1 MGKINRITLVVLD
14 SVGAGEL
21 PDAADFGD
29 VGSNTLGN
37 LSRATNELNL
47 PNMQKLGLGNITDI
61 TGVAPNSTPDGAFG
75 KAKEVSM
82 GKDTTTGHWEMS
94 GVILERPFPNYMKGF
109 SEEVIKEFAEK
120 TGRGVLWNKAASG
133 TVVIDDCGEEQ
144 MKTGKWIVYSSAD
157 PVFQIAANEEVIP
170 LEELYKA
177 CETALEIC
185 NEKSPVSRVIARPF
199 VGKKKG
205 EFKRTSNRHDFSI
218 QPPGVTILD
227 KLSEAGKDVIG
238 IGKIYDIFAGRG
250 VTDTRKT
257 NKDDLDGIK
266 KTIEALKEDS
276 NGLIFTNLVDFDML
290 YGHRRD
296 TEGYKNAL
304 ELFDKWLPEIEEN
317 LRDDEI
323 LIITADHGND
333 PTYKGTDHTREYI
346 PVMVYGKHVKKGAD
360 IGTRGSFTD
369 IASTIE
375 EILLGNKTK
384 GSFADIILD

>member
-37 LSRATNELNL
+37 LSRATNGLNL

-304 ELFDKWLPEIEEN
+304 ELFDKWLPEIEGN

-333 PTYKGTDHTREYI
+333 PTYKGTDHTREYR

>member
-1 MGKINRITLVVLD
+1 MSKINRVTLIVLD

-21 PDAADFGD
+21 PDAKDFGD
-29 VGSNTLGN
+29 EGSNTLGN
-37 LSRATNELNL
+37 LSKATGGLNL
-47 PNMQKLGLGNITDI
+47 PNMQKIGLGNITDI
-61 TGVAPNSTPDGAFG
+61 TGVAPNNNPDGAYG
-75 KAKEVSM
+75 KAKEVSI

-133 TVVIDDCGEEQ
+133 TVVIEDCGEEQ

-157 PVFQIAANEEVIP
+157 PVFQIAANEEIIP

-185 NEKSPVSRVIARPF
+185 NAKSPVSRVIARPF

-218 QPPGVTILD
+218 QPPGVTVLD

-250 VTDTRKT
+250 ITDTRKT

-266 KTIEALKEDS
+266 KTIEALKEDT
-276 NGLIFTNLVDFDML
+276 NGLIFMNLVDFDML

-304 ELFDKWLPEIEEN
+304 ELFDKWLPEIEKN

-346 PVMVYGKHVKKGAD
+346 PVLVYGKHVKKGAD
-360 IGTRGSFTD
+360 IGTRESFTD

-375 EILLGNKTK
+375 ELLLGNKTE

>member
-1 MGKINRITLVVLD
+1 MGRINRVTLVVLD

-21 PDAADFGD
+21 PDAKDFGD

-37 LSRATNELNL
+37 LSKATGGLNL
-47 PNMQKLGLGNITDI
+47 PNMQKIGLGNITDI
-61 TGVAPNSTPDGAFG
+61 TGVAPNSSPDGAYG
-75 KAKEVSM
+75 KAREVSI

-94 GVILERPFPNYMKGF
+94 GVILERPFPNYMNGF

-133 TVVIDDCGEEQ
+133 TVVIEDCGEEQ
-144 MKTGKWIVYSSAD
+144 IKTGKWIVYSSAD
-157 PVFQIAANEEVIP
+157 PVFQIAANEEIIP

-177 CETALEIC
+177 CEIALEIC

-199 VGKKKG
+199 TGKKKG

-250 VTDTRKT
+250 ITDTRKT

-266 KTIEALKEDS
+266 KTIEALKEDT

-304 ELFDKWLPEIEEN
+304 ELFDKWLPEIEKN

-346 PVMVYGKHVKKGAD
+346 PILVYGKHVKKGAN
-360 IGTRGSFTD
+360 IGTRESFTD

>member
-1 MGKINRITLVVLD
+1 MGKINRVTLVVLD

-21 PDAADFGD
+21 PDAKDFGD
-29 VGSNTLGN
+29 EGSNTLGN
-37 LSRATNELNL
+37 LSKATGGLDL
-47 PNMQKLGLGNITDI
+47 PNMQKIGLGNITDI
-61 TGVAPNSTPDGAFG
+61 KGVAPNNSPDGAYG
-75 KAKEVSM
+75 KAKEVSI

-94 GVILERPFPNYMKGF
+94 GVILERPFPNYMGGF
-109 SEEVIKEFAEK
+109 SSEVIKEFEEK

-133 TVVIDDCGEEQ
+133 TVVIEDCGEEQ

-157 PVFQIAANEEVIP
+157 PVFQIAANEEIIP

-177 CETALEIC
+177 CEIALEIC

-250 VTDTRKT
+250 ITDTRKT

-266 KTIEALKEDS
+266 KTIEALKEDT

-304 ELFDKWLPEIEEN
+304 ELFDKWLPEIEKN

-346 PVMVYGKHVKKGAD
+346 PILVYGKHVKKGAD
-360 IGTRGSFTD
+360 IGARESFTD

>member
-1 MGKINRITLVVLD
+1 MGRINRVTLVVLD

-21 PDAADFGD
+21 PDAKDFGD

-37 LSRATNELNL
+37 LSKATGGLNL
-47 PNMQKLGLGNITDI
+47 PNMQKIGLGNITDI
-61 TGVAPNSTPDGAFG
+61 TGVAPNSSPDGAYG
-75 KAKEVSM
+75 KAREVSI

-94 GVILERPFPNYMKGF
+94 GVILERPFPNYMNGF

-133 TVVIDDCGEEQ
+133 TVVIEDCGEEQ
-144 MKTGKWIVYSSAD
+144 IKTGKWIVYSSAD
-157 PVFQIAANEEVIP
+157 PVFQIAANEEIIP

-177 CETALEIC
+177 CEIALEIC

-199 VGKKKG
+199 TGKKKG

-250 VTDTRKT
+250 ITDTRKT

-266 KTIEALKEDS
+266 KTIEALKEDT

-304 ELFDKWLPEIEEN
+304 ELFDKWLPEIEKN

-346 PVMVYGKHVKKGAD
+346 PILVYGKHVKKGAN
-360 IGTRGSFTD
+360 IGARESFTD

>member
-1 MGKINRITLVVLD
+1 MSKINRITLVVLD

-21 PDAADFGD
+21 PDAKDFGD

-37 LSRATNELNL
+37 LSKATGGLNL
-47 PNMQKLGLGNITDI
+47 PNMQKIGLGNITDI
-61 TGVAPNSTPDGAFG
+61 VGVAPNNSPDGAYG

-82 GKDTTTGHWEMS
+82 GKDTTTGHWEMA

-157 PVFQIAANEEVIP
+157 PVFQIAANEEIIP

-266 KTIEALKEDS
+266 KTIEALKEDT

-304 ELFDKWLPEIEEN
+304 ELFDKWLPEIEKN

-346 PVMVYGKHVKKGAD
+346 PVMIYGKHVKKGAD

-369 IASTIE
+369 IAATIE
-375 EILLGNKTK
+375 EILLGNKTA

>member
-1 MGKINRITLVVLD
+1 MDKISRVTLIVLD

-37 LSRATNELNL
+37 LSRAVGGLEL
-47 PNMQKLGLGNITDI
+47 PNMQKIGLGNIIDI
-61 TGVAPNSTPDGAFG
+61 EGVAPNDDASGAYG
-75 KAKEVSM
+75 KAKEVSI

-133 TVVIDDCGEEQ
+133 TVVIEDCGEEQ

-157 PVFQIAANEEVIP
+157 PVFQIAANEEIIP

-218 QPPGVTILD
+218 QPPGITILD

-257 NKDDLDGIK
+257 NKNDLDGIE

-276 NGLIFTNLVDFDML
+276 HGLIFTNLVDFDML

-304 ELFDKWLPEIEEN
+304 ELFDKWLPEIEKN

-323 LIITADHGND
+323 LIITGDHGND

-346 PVMVYGKHVKKGAD
+346 PILVYGKHVKKGAN
-360 IGTRGSFTD
+360 IGVRGSFTD
-369 IASTIE
+369 IAATIE
-375 EILLGNKTK
+375 ELLLGNKTE
-384 GSFADIILD
+384 GSFAEDILG

>member
-1 MGKINRITLVVLD
+1 MSDISRVTLIVLD

-21 PDAADFGD
+21 PDAKDFGD

-37 LSRATNELNL
+37 LAKAVGGLNL
-47 PNMQKLGLGNITDI
+47 PNMQKLGLGNIIDI
-61 TGVAPNSTPDGAFG
+61 EGVAPKADPEGAFG
-75 KAKEVSM
+75 KAKEVSI

-109 SEEVIKEFAEK
+109 SDDVIKEFEEK
-120 TGRGVLWNKAASG
+120 TGRGVIWNKAASG
-133 TVVIDDCGEEQ
+133 TVVIEDCGEEQ
-144 MKTGKWIVYSSAD
+144 METGKWIVYTSAD

-177 CETALEIC
+177 CEIALDIC
-185 NEKSPVSRVIARPF
+185 NRKSPVSRVIARPF

-218 QPPGVTILD
+218 FPPGVTILD

-238 IGKIYDIFAGRG
+238 VGKIYDIFAGRG
-250 VTDTRKT
+250 ITDTRKT
-257 NKDDLDGIK
+257 NKNDLDGIK
-266 KTIEALKEDS
+266 KTIEALKEDTK
-276 NGLIFTNLVDFDML
+276 GLIFTNLVDFDML

-304 ELFDKWLPEIEEN
+304 ELFDQWLPEIEKN

-346 PVMVYGKHVKKGAD
+346 PILVYGKHVKKGVN
-360 IGTRGSFTD
+360 IGIRGSFTD
-369 IASTIE
+369 IAATIE
-375 EILLGNKTK
+375 EIILGVKAK
-384 GSFADIILD
+384 GSFAEEIL

>member
-1 MGKINRITLVVLD
+1 MSKINRITLIVLD

-21 PDAADFGD
+21 PDAKDFGD
-29 VGSNTLGN
+29 EGSNTLGN
-37 LSRATNELNL
+37 LSKATGGLNL
-47 PNMQKLGLGNITDI
+47 PNMQKIGLGNITDI
-61 TGVAPNSTPDGAFG
+61 TGVAPNSSPEGAYG
-75 KAKEVSM
+75 KAREVSI
-82 GKDTTTGHWEMS
+82 GKDTTTGHWEMA
-94 GVILERPFPNYMKGF
+94 GVILERPFPNYMNGF

-133 TVVIDDCGEEQ
+133 TVVIEDCGEEQ
-144 MKTGKWIVYSSAD
+144 METGKWIVYSSAD
-157 PVFQIAANEEVIP
+157 PVFQIAANEEIIP

-185 NEKSPVSRVIARPF
+185 NKKSPVSRVIARPF
-199 VGKKKG
+199 VGQKKG
-205 EFKRTSNRHDFSI
+205 EFKRTANRHDFSI

-250 VTDTRKT
+250 ITDTRKT

-266 KTIEALKEDS
+266 KTIEALKEDT

-304 ELFDKWLPEIEEN
+304 ELFDKWLPEIEKN

-346 PVMVYGKHVKKGAD
+346 PVMVYGKHAKKGVN
-360 IGTRGSFTD
+360 IGTRESFTD